1 MRIEYRA
8 NGQQREVRD
17 KVGAVLIARNIAK
30 RVPAVQAAPV
40 SRDIAP
46 EADPAGESR
55 PRRKYKRR
63 DIVAED

>member
-1 MRIEYRA
+1 M
-8 NGQQREVRD
+8 
-17 KVGAVLIARNIAK
+17 LIARNIAK

-46 EADPAGESR
+46 EADPAVESR